1 MLGASLEG
9 ADPDGAG
16 VEIQVSAVGR
26 EDLGDAG
33 AGVGQGERE
42 GLVAGLGTARGG
54 VQGLDCAAPT
64 RSECSQALPA
74 TPGAA
79 CLLAAD
85 DPACR
90 EGGGVLLLDVV
101 VVAPGRDAAHR
112 RGVDVER
119 GSVAFPVDLASRNGQ
134 VYGAVGFVGEIADP
148 DCGDFSDAQEA
159 VGGGADPAGI
169 RNASRKWEA
178 SQPVENCRL
187 PSFHVRFP
195 AVRIEPAGV
204 RGCSER
210 SARRSEAGSGLR
222 QGGNAYSSWRGAPKE
237 RKGDGLVCS
246 SLGRAAATALAFA
259 VGLAVTSP
267 SEAIER
273 VALVIGNSAY
283 ANVPALANPL
293 NDASD
298 IGDALDR
305 LGFSVTRI
313 ENADQAA
320 LRQSLQEFQR
330 AASASDIAVV
340 FYAGHGMEVDQ
351 RNFLVPV
358 DARLVSDQD
367 IEFEAVPLELV
378 SRAVARASKLRL
390 VVLDA
395 CRDNPFAIRMQ
406 RAGATR
412 SIGRGLAR
420 VEPPGETLVAYAAKE
435 GTVASDGAGR
445 NSPYSAALLAHL
457 EEPGLEVGML
467 FRKVRDA
474 VVRET
479 GGRQEPF
486 VYGSLSSEGV
496 YFSARLAPERDSV
509 KPPAGGAPGEASA
522 SGPGAVAAIPAA
534 AETAARAYEAAERL
548 HTLEGY
554 EAVAERFPGS
564 IFADL
569 ARGQIRKL
577 SGEGVEGATASAPL
591 EVSVAGAPGPDA
603 LELALELDRPE
614 RRLVQIGLASLGFDP
629 GRVDGL
635 FGRGTRGAIGRLQ
648 ASRGLEA
655 TGYLDAEFAKELL
668 AAADDALAG

>member
-1 MLGASLEG
+1 MGRLGFAK
-9 ADPDGAG
+9 A
-16 VEIQVSAVGR
+16 
-26 EDLGDAG
+26 
-33 AGVGQGERE
+33 
-42 GLVAGLGTARGG
+42 
-54 VQGLDCAAPT
+54 
-64 RSECSQALPA
+64 
-74 TPGAA
+74 
-79 CLLAAD
+79 
-85 DPACR
+85 
-90 EGGGVLLLDVV
+90 
-101 VVAPGRDAAHR
+101 
-112 RGVDVER
+112 
-119 GSVAFPVDLASRNGQ
+119 
-134 VYGAVGFVGEIADP
+134 
-148 DCGDFSDAQEA
+148 
-159 VGGGADPAGI
+159 
-169 RNASRKWEA
+169 
-178 SQPVENCRL
+178 
-187 PSFHVRFP
+187 
-195 AVRIEPAGV
+195 
-204 RGCSER
+204 
-210 SARRSEAGSGLR
+210 
-222 QGGNAYSSWRGAPKE
+222 
-237 RKGDGLVCS
+237 
-246 SLGRAAATALAFA
+246 ALAFA
-259 VGLAVTSP
+259 AGLAVASP
-267 SEAIER
+267 SGATER

-313 ENADQAA
+313 ENADQAE

-395 CRDNPFAIRMQ
+395 CRDNPFAVRMQ

-412 SIGRGLAR
+412 AIGRGLAR

-496 YFSARLAPERDSV
+496 YFSARPAPERDSV

-522 SGPGAVAAIPAA
+522 SGPAA

-577 SGEGVEGATASAPL
+577 SGEGADAPAAVPTEVVSPAPL
-591 EVSVAGAPGPDA
+591 PSGPDA

-614 RRLVQIGLASLGFDP
+614 WRLVQIGLGVAGVRSGFGGRIVRAGHTGCDRTSAGVSRP
-629 GRVDGL
+629 GSDGL
-635 FGRGTRGAIGRLQ
+635 SGRGAHEGASGGSGRC
-648 ASRGLEA
+648 ACRR
-655 TGYLDAEFAKELL
+655 
-668 AAADDALAG
+668 